1 MKASSQD
8 RFAFTLIELLVV
20 IAIIA
25 VLIGLLLPA
34 VQKVREAA
42 NRAQC
47 MNNLKQIG
55 LAFHNYHDVYG
66 KLPNGGKNAADPPA
80 SGPSTTAPSNRGEWS
95 WTWQIL
101 PFIEQDALAHL
112 PDTAANNRLI
122 GQTPVKIY
130 YCPSRRAAK
139 VYNNWAKVD
148 YAGNGGTGGAGTNG
162 VLIREG
168 AGLVRLGDITDGTSN
183 TLMVGEKR
191 MKRDKFGYSYDD
203 NEPYVSPGWDSEIV
217 RFAHTDPDQPN
228 SNGPS
233 RDIDVTTDPPFTDPD
248 SGLNQFGSSHPGGI
262 NAVLADGSVRQIRF
276 NPDPT
281 AFTYLC
287 RREDGHVVN
296 LNDF

>member
-1 MKASSQD
+1 
-8 RFAFTLIELLVV
+8 
-20 IAIIA
+20 

-55 LAFHNYHDVYG
+55 LAFHNYHDAYG

-80 SGPSTTAPSNRGEWS
+80 SGTSTTAPSNRTEWS

-101 PFIEQDALAHL
+101 PFIEQEALARL

-122 GQTPVKIY
+122 EQTPVKIY
-130 YCPSRRAAK
+130 Y
-139 VYNNWAKVD
+139 
-148 YAGNGGTGGAGTNG
+148 
-162 VLIREG
+162 
-168 AGLVRLGDITDGTSN
+168 
-183 TLMVGEKR
+183 
-191 MKRDKFGYSYDD
+191 
-203 NEPYVSPGWDSEIV
+203 
-217 RFAHTDPDQPN
+217 PD

-262 NAVLADGSVRQIRF
+262 NAVLADGSVRQVRF